1 MLLLRRILTLA
12 VCLSA
17 SVAIYAHGV
26 NERDSLKKRESI
38 WFKQLKKKTE
48 EQRMA
53 TPKSPDH
60 REATPESPNHRE
72 ATPESPNH
80 REIMHESQDHRA
92 TTRESQDHRAAMHE
106 SQDKR
111 ETSPKSER
119 RPSSEEFLKDKMK
132 DRISSKDFEKMRLEV
147 GQSQPNSK

>member
-17 SVAIYAHGV
+17 SVAIYADGV

-53 TPKSPDH
+53 TPKSSD
-60 REATPESPNHRE
+60 HRE

>member
-17 SVAIYAHGV
+17 SVAIYADGV

-53 TPKSPDH
+53 TPKSPD
-60 REATPESPNHRE
+60 HRE